1 MIRSII
7 KDPLLLNQKA
17 KPCRKEDLYLV
28 PILKETLLAHQE
40 ECVGMA
46 GNMIGENKQVII
58 IKDDQKMV
66 VMFNPE
72 IIKHSKKTY
81 QAQEGCLSLPGQI
94 HEVTRYEVI
103 KVAYYDEHWN
113 KKIKTYKDF
122 TAEIIQH
129 EMDHLQGIVV

>member
-1 MIRSII
+1 
-7 KDPLLLNQKA
+7 
-17 KPCRKEDLYLV
+17 
-28 PILKETLLAHQE
+28 LAHQE

-58 IKDDQKMV
+58 VIDGNEYL

-72 IIKHSKKTY
+72 IIKHSTKTY
-81 QAQEGCLSLPGQI
+81 VTQEGCLSLPGQV
-94 HEVTRYEVI
+94 HEVTRYESV
-103 KVAYYDEHWN
+103 KVAYLDEHWK

-129 EMDHLQGIVV
+129 EMDHLQGIIV